1 MTKSLITLIG
11 AIVSIAI
18 VALAVVFGV
27 LPLLGQSFTALGD
40 TAQAG
45 TTNQAYEKQI
55 SDLQKQKA
63 RKDEIDASVSDL
75 RAEIAAVPDL
85 DQAFDVISGSAQN
98 AGVVITS
105 ITRGDLAAY
114 VARTAPIEAGPAA
127 AAAAKK
133 APSAPQPTPQPT
145 SASDPVGAANS
156 TAAQANSSAAQTSQA
171 AGAGSSAAPT
181 PVAAARQQ
189 IPIAVVANASDMTA
203 VQAFLDGL
211 RGSGR
216 LLGVDKVDVT
226 GSDGSFVV
234 NLDVLAFVRPD
245 AAAPTA
251 GASR

>member
-27 LPLLGQSFTALGD
+27 LPLVGQSFTALGD
-40 TAQAG
+40 TGQAA
-45 TTNQAYEKQI
+45 TTNRGYEKQI

-63 RKDEIDASVSDL
+63 RKDEIDAAVSDL
-75 RAEIAAVPDL
+75 RAQIAAAPDL
-85 DQAFDVISGSAQN
+85 DQAFDVISGSAQT

-114 VARTAPIEAGPAA
+114 VARTSPIQAGPEA

-133 APSAPQPTPQPT
+133 TPPAAPTTPQPT
-145 SASDPVGAANS
+145 GPSDPVAAANS
-156 TAAQANSSAAQTSQA
+156 TAAQASSSAAETSKV
-171 AGAGSSAAPT
+171 AGAGASPAPA
-181 PVAAARQQ
+181 PVGGSRQQ
-189 IPIAVVANASDMTA
+189 IPITVVANAADMTA

-216 LLGVDKVDVT
+216 LLGIDKVEVT

-234 NLDVLAFVRPD
+234 NLDVLAFVSPD
-245 AAAPTA
+245 GPTP
-251 GASR
+251 GASK